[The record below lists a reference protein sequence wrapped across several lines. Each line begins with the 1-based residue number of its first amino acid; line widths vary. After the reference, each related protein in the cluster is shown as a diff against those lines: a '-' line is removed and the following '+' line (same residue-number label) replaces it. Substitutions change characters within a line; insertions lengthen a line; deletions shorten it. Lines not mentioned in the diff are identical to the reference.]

1 MTLQSVVLITQ
12 YFQAMICLAGM
23 GSFLWSSPALQS
35 VTLILT
41 MLIRKLSLS
50 SAKAGQFLGFLQKK
64 LCIYYHPFTRSEGK
78 TLSREKLTET
88 DCFLF
93 AQDCHS
99 CSHSSTLLI
108 RHHLHH
114 PRQLLRHGGAGHRV
128 SPRHPPPPQRSY
140 YSCLVLLF
148 CHKLQDIFLIFQ
160 INPIIY

>member
-1 MTLQSVVLITQ
+1 MGKTVLTLSGHQRELCTSLLLITG

-23 GSFLWSSPALQS
+23 GSFLLSLPALQS

-64 LCIYYHPFTRSEGK
+64 LCIYYHPFTRSEGEAGDPGQPGVMC
-78 TLSREKLTET
+78 RV
-88 DCFLF
+88 
-93 AQDCHS
+93 QDCHS
-99 CSHSSTLLI
+99 CTHSSSLLI

-128 SPRHPPPPQRSY
+128 SHRHPPPPPQ
-140 YSCLVLLF
+140 
-148 CHKLQDIFLIFQ
+148 H
-160 INPIIY
+160 

>member
-1 MTLQSVVLITQ
+1 MTGLTLSGGRRMCRIITR
-12 YFQAMICLAGM
+12 YFQAMIFLAGM
-23 GSFLWSSPALQS
+23 GSFLLSLPALQS

-78 TLSREKLTET
+78 TLSPEIVTER
-88 DCFLF
+88 FLSSLF
-93 AQDCHS
+93 PQDCHS

-114 PRQLLRHGGAGHRV
+114 PCQLLRHGGTGHRV
-128 SPRHPPPPQRSY
+128 SHRHHNI
-140 YSCLVLLF
+140 VLLLGAF
-148 CHKLQDIFLIFQ
+148 ILS
-160 INPIIY
+160 

>member
-1 MTLQSVVLITQ
+1 MIWAVMGKTVLTLSGHQREQCTPLLLITG

-78 TLSREKLTET
+78 TLSPRLWPRS
-88 DCFLF
+88 DVSVCSGLPFMFSLI
-93 AQDCHS
+93 HS
-99 CSHSSTLLI
+99 SHSPSSAPSSSTATSWWS
-108 RHHLHH
+108 RT
-114 PRQLLRHGGAGHRV
+114 Q
-128 SPRHPPPPQRSY
+128 SKSPPPQCFTPAWCFY
-140 YSCLVLLF
+140 FV
-148 CHKLQDIFLIFQ
+148 
-160 INPIIY
+160 INY

>member
-1 MTLQSVVLITQ
+1 
-12 YFQAMICLAGM
+12 MICLAGM
-23 GSFLWSSPALQS
+23 GSFLLSLPALQS

-78 TLSREKLTET
+78 TLSPEIVTER
-88 DCFLF
+88 FLSSLF
-93 AQDCHS
+93 PQDCHS

-114 PRQLLRHGGAGHRV
+114 PRQLLRHGRAGHRV
-128 SPRHPPPPQRSY
+128 SPRHPPPTQRSY

>member
-1 MTLQSVVLITQ
+1 MIWAVMGKTVLTLSGHQREQCTPLLLITG

-23 GSFLWSSPALQS
+23 GSFLLSLPALQS

-78 TLSREKLTET
+78 TLSLEESDWDS

-93 AQDCHS
+93 VQDCHS
-99 CSHSSTLLI
+99 CSHSSSLLI

-114 PRQLLRHGGAGHRV
+114 PRQLLRHGGTGHRV
-128 SPRHPPPPQRSY
+128 SQPHHNFI
-140 YSCLVLLF
+140 LLLGAF
-148 CHKLQDIFLIFQ
+148 ILS
-160 INPIIY
+160 

>member
-1 MTLQSVVLITQ
+1 
-12 YFQAMICLAGM
+12 M
-23 GSFLWSSPALQS
+23 GSFLLSLPALQS

-78 TLSREKLTET
+78 TLSLERGAARFS
-88 DCFLF
+88 FLF
-93 AQDCHS
+93 LFLQDCHS

-114 PRQLLRHGGAGHRV
+114 PRQLLRHGRAGHRV
-128 SPRHPPPPQRSY
+128 SPRHPPPTQRSY